1 MEKRTLGNTGLG
13 LSVLGFGGFH
23 LVEITQAE
31 AGRLLGAYLDRGGNY
46 IETAASYGDG
56 NSERKIGASVSGR
69 RTEFILATKTTQ
81 RTGDG
86 CTAEL
91 ERSLRNLRTDHV
103 DVLFMH
109 AILTAAEA
117 DRALAPGGSVEA
129 AQAAQKAG
137 KVRFIGITG
146 HGRPDGLLYAIPR
159 HPFSVMMTQ
168 FNYLDR
174 FNFPAVEAELL
185 PQCRDKGVGVLAM
198 KSLGDGY
205 LHRSLRPALRYV
217 LSLPIASVVM
227 GMNSMDMLE
236 RDFEEANAFKPMTGR
251 EAEKLY
257 AEAPELGDYV
267 CRFCA
272 KCTEESF
279 DPQRVFALEALFD
292 RQMDDM
298 RVPDSGGYALRERLK
313 SWFGQTELAV
323 EEYAA
328 LAPKVDPQK
337 DYTRLNRR
345 CPYGIDIDRKL
356 KITHMKLSRT
366 GFIA

>member
-1 MEKRTLGNTGLG
+1 MEKRALGKTGLE
-13 LSVLGFGGFH
+13 LSVLGSGGFH

-56 NSERKIGASVSGR
+56 NSERKIGVSVSGR
-69 RTEFILATKTTQ
+69 RNEFILATKTTQ
-81 RTGDG
+81 RTGEG
-86 CTAEL
+86 CAAEL
-91 ERSLRNLRTDHV
+91 DRSLKNLRTDHV

-109 AILTAAEA
+109 AVLTAAEA
-117 DRALAPGGSVEA
+117 DRALAPGGAVEA

-146 HGRPDGLLYAIPR
+146 HGRPDGLLYAIAR

-185 PQCRDKGVGVLAM
+185 PLCVKKGLGVLAM
-198 KSLGDGY
+198 KPVADGY
-205 LHRSLRPALRYV
+205 LYKSLRPALRYA
-217 LSLPIASVVM
+217 LSLEVASVVM

-236 RDFEEANAFKPMTGR
+236 RDFKEAEAFKPMSAK
-251 EAEKLY
+251 EKEKLF
-257 AEAPELGDYV
+257 ADAPELGDYV
-267 CRFCA
+267 CRFCGR
-272 KCTEESF
+272 CTEESF

-298 RVPDSGGYALRERLK
+298 RVADSGGYALRERLK
-313 SWFGQTELAV
+313 SWFGQTELAIQ
-323 EEYAA
+323 EYGA
-328 LAPKVDPQK
+328 LAPKPEMQK
-337 DYTRLNRR
+337 NYSHLNRR
-345 CPYGIDIDRKL
+345 CPYGIDVDRKL
-356 KITHMKLSRT
+356 KIAHAKLSRT
-366 GFIA
+366 GLIA

>member
-1 MEKRTLGNTGLG
+1 MEKRKLGHTGLE

-23 LVEITQAE
+23 LVEITQTE

-69 RTEFILATKTTQ
+69 RNELILATKTTQ
-81 RTGDG
+81 RTGQG
-86 CTAEL
+86 CAAEL
-91 ERSLRNLRTDHV
+91 ERSLKNLRTDRV

-109 AILTAAEA
+109 CVLTAEEA
-117 DRALAPGGSVEA
+117 DRALAPGGAVEA

-146 HGRPDGLLYAIPR
+146 HGRPDGLLHAIPR

-185 PQCRDKGVGVLAM
+185 PMCREKGVGVLAM

-205 LHRSLRPALRYV
+205 LHRSLRPALRYA
-217 LSLPIASVVM
+217 LSLNVTSVVM

-236 RDFEEANAFKPMTGR
+236 RDFKEAEAFKPMSGK
-251 EAEKLY
+251 EMEKLF
-257 AEAPELGDYV
+257 AEAPELGSYV
-267 CRFCA
+267 CRFCGGCREA
-272 KCTEESF
+272 QF

-298 RVPDSGGYALRERLK
+298 RVADSGDYALRVLLK
-313 SWFGQTELAV
+313 SWFGRKELAV

-328 LAPKVDPQK
+328 LTPKVDPGK
-337 DYTRLNRR
+337 DYTYLNRR

-356 KITHMKLSRT
+356 KIAHSKLSRT